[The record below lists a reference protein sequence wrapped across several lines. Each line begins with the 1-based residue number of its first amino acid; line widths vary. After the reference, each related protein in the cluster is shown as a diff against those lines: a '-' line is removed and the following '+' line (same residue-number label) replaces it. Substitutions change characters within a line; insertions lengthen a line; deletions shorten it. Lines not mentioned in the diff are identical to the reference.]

1 MADPEPPEYK
11 FETAEGAS
19 SGGLS
24 EGVDAMKAGDLTA
37 AIAILEAFCR
47 SGSSGAELVEVSHN
61 ASVTPPLLLL
71 IFPCIFA

>member
-11 FETAEGAS
+11 FETAEGAA

-37 AIAILEAFCR
+37 AIAMLEAFCR
-47 SGSSGAELVEVSHN
+47 SGSSSPELVEVSLVV
-61 ASVTPPLLLL
+61 SVTPHLTVHALALL
-71 IFPCIFA
+71 